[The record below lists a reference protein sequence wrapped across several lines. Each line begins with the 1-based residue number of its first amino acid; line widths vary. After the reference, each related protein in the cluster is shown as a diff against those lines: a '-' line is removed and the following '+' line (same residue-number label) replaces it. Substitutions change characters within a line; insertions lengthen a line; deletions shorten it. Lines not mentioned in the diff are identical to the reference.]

1 MLYSEL
7 KYLWKVFVCGM
18 KRPAHLISSCN
29 PVLYREKCIFLV
41 PFVWLV
47 MSVRLGKRE
56 SECSCGWSSGYT
68 VWIMAWIKTSTQYS
82 SSCVASQLLG
92 KSERWICRKWQMEQI
107 FFFFPSRVVMW
118 KEASSRTSWQVSFW
132 AILKMQ
138 GWHPFCE
145 GSHKNQLL
153 WMFWCPSPAGVC
165 FSSPATTHCNVF
177 SSMSVTWLWSL
188 YFYGG

>member
-7 KYLWKVFVCGM
+7 KYLWKVFVCSM

-92 KSERWICRKWQMEQI
+92 KSERWICRKWQMEQ
-107 FFFFPSRVVMW
+107 FFFFLSLKSCYVKRSIV
-118 KEASSRTSWQVSFW
+118 KDKLTSI
-132 AILKMQ
+132 IL
-138 GWHPFCE
+138 
-145 GSHKNQLL
+145 SYLKNARLTSLL
-153 WMFWCPSPAGVC
+153 WRF
-165 FSSPATTHCNVF
+165 T
-177 SSMSVTWLWSL
+177 
-188 YFYGG
+188 